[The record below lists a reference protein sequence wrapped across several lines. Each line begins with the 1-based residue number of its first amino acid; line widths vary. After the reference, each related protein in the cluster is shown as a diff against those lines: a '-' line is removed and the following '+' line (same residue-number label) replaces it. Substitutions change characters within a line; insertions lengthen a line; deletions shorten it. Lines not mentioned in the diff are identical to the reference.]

1 MGRHSVTGSPM
12 AGDTQRVVSIII
24 PAHNEER
31 ALPRLL
37 DALGAADGSSSEI
50 VVVANGCSDRTA
62 DVARDHGV
70 AVIETP
76 VPSKIRALALGD
88 QHATSFPRVYVD
100 GDVVLG
106 ADDVRA
112 LCGALTGKVQAAG
125 PTRHLPMDG
134 VSVPVRWYYDV
145 WQRLDGVRTE
155 LYGRGVI
162 AVSEQGHARI
172 RDWPETMSDDLH
184 LAMSFAPEER
194 QVVPEAAVTIRP
206 PKTYR
211 DLLRRRVR
219 AMTGNARMAT
229 APGAPAV
236 RGAGATPASLF
247 RMVRAEP
254 RLLPGVIVFIATAVM
269 SKLLGRR
276 AVRRGDTTWLRDES
290 SRR

>member
-1 MGRHSVTGSPM
+1 MG
-12 AGDTQRVVSIII
+12 GDTQRVVSIII

-37 DALGAADGSSSEI
+37 DALQGADGYPSEI

-62 DVARDHGV
+62 DIARDHEV
-70 AVIETP
+70 TVIETP

-88 QHATSFPRVYVD
+88 QHATAFPRIYID

-106 ADDVRA
+106 ADDARA
-112 LCGALTGKVQAAG
+112 LCDALTGRIQASG
-125 PTRHLPMDG
+125 PTRHVPMDG
-134 VSVPVRWYYDV
+134 VSAPVRWYYDV

-194 QVVPEAAVTIRP
+194 TVVPGARVTIRP
-206 PKTYR
+206 PKTYA

-219 AMTGNARMAT
+219 AMTGNTRMSAAR
-229 APGAPAV
+229 GAPPV
-236 RGAGATPASLF
+236 RGAGATPGALA
-247 RMVRAEP
+247 RMAMAEP
-254 RLLPGVIVFIATAVM
+254 RLLPGVVVFVATAAV

-276 AVRRGDTTWLRDES
+276 AARRGDTTWLRDES